1 MMNTVNPVPP
11 DQQRRRGSEPLGT
24 DVDTLGPLTTTPTR
38 RLKTLG
44 LVVLLVV
51 LFGIVAG
58 LLPRLRQRAAL
69 REENRELAVPTV
81 AVVLPVASEGGP
93 GLTLPA
99 EVKPLMETI
108 VYARANGYLKRWLV
122 DLGATVV
129 AGQLLAEIDTPE
141 INQELLKS
149 RAELAQAEASRTLA
163 RTTAERW
170 IHLVKNGSVS
180 LQESAEKEADLAL
193 KSAIVDGARANVNRL
208 EELQSFSRVTAPFAG
223 VITARKADTGDLIN
237 NSGNSNSKELFRL
250 AQTDTLR
257 VFVHV
262 PQTAAR
268 GVAPGTLAELTV
280 PELAGQVFQAKVVRQ
295 AGIMETG
302 SRTMLVELEVTNE
315 KRQIMAGS
323 YAQVRF
329 QEATSEAVLTLPA
342 NSILFRAE
350 GPQVALVQSDGT
362 VELRRV
368 ELGRDF
374 GPTIEI
380 LSGLKATDSAVLNPM
395 DSLANGAKVRV
406 AEPPQDQKPA
416 HRSTDA
422 NVVH

>member
-1 MMNTVNPVPP
+1 MHEMSVMSYLLETV
-11 DQQRRRGSEPLGT
+11 
-24 DVDTLGPLTTTPTR
+24 
-38 RLKTLG
+38 
-44 LVVLLVV
+44 
-51 LFGIVAG
+51 
-58 LLPRLRQRAAL
+58 
-69 REENRELAVPTV
+69 
-81 AVVLPVASEGGP
+81 
-93 GLTLPA
+93 
-99 EVKPLMETI
+99 
-108 VYARANGYLKRWLV
+108 
-122 DLGATVV
+122 
-129 AGQLLAEIDTPE
+129 
-141 INQELLKS
+141 
-149 RAELAQAEASRTLA
+149 QAEAL
-163 RTTAERW
+163 E
-170 IHLVKNGSVS
+170 H
-180 LQESAEKEADLAL
+180 
-193 KSAIVDGARANVNRL
+193 GARKVLAVNL
-208 EELQSFSRVTAPFAG
+208 VM
-223 VITARKADTGDLIN
+223 GDRASMVDDSL
-237 NSGNSNSKELFRL
+237 LFYFDL
-250 AQTDTLR
+250 L
-257 VFVHV
+257 
-262 PQTAAR
+262 
-268 GVAPGTLAELTV
+268 APGTLAELTV

-374 GPTIEI
+374 GPTIEV

-422 NVVH
+422 NVAH